1 MDNKNRKEPA
11 EVLEEIKEKIEES
24 EVENPESSGKGQ
36 LVPAG
41 KNLPETIPI
50 LPLKGRPFFPGIHI
64 PLEVENHDLP
74 AVEYS
79 VDFADHTI
87 GLVMMKDPDQ
97 KVSSENLCRVGVAA
111 RILNSFDEGDSSDIS
126 QVLIACLERFEIIE
140 VTESS
145 KGLMA
150 HVRYVEDNEDES
162 TGDEIKAFSL
172 SIISSMRDLM
182 KLNPL
187 QSEAIKLFLK
197 RSSLDN
203 PGQLADFAAT
213 LTTAE
218 GHDLQRVLEA
228 FNLRLRIERS
238 LLLLKKEV
246 EISKIQ
252 NRIVRQIENKM
263 SDQRRDFFLKEQLK
277 AIKKE
282 LGLEKE
288 GKETEIEKFQ
298 ERIEKLVLN
307 EEARQTIADEMEK
320 LSLLEP
326 MSPEYTVSRNYL
338 DWLTI
343 LPWGRTSKDNY
354 NLTRAARI
362 LDRDH
367 YGLEDVKAR
376 ILEFIAVGKMKGGI
390 SGSIICLVGPP
401 GVGKTSVGRSIA
413 SALGRNFY
421 RFSLGG
427 MRDEAEIKG
436 HRRTYI
442 GAMPGKLLQAIK
454 TTGTSNPV
462 IMLDEIDK
470 IGASFR
476 GDPASALLEVL
487 DPEQNHAFRDHY
499 LDVPF
504 NLSEV
509 LFITTANLLDTIPS
523 ALLDRM
529 EIIRLSGYVMEE
541 KLEIARRFLIP
552 RALINHGLSRD
563 RISIRKDALRSII
576 NGYAREAGVR
586 TLENQIKKIMR
597 KAALAFAKGGTEKI
611 IITRKSLKD
620 YLGMPIFTDEEL
632 LARRPGIVNGL
643 AWTSLGGATLQI
655 EATAMVS
662 KRKGI
667 KQTGQLG
674 DVMMESSEIAYS
686 YIMGNLERFG
696 MAPDFFDNNFVHL
709 HVPAGAT
716 PKDGPS
722 AGVTMAT
729 ALLSLVIGK
738 PVTKGI
744 AMTGELTL
752 TGRILSVGGIKE
764 KIIAAKRAGIKTLIF
779 PEGNRKDVGELNS
792 YLTDGMTLHF
802 AREFDDVYKLA
813 LGGNNKSTG
822 NKLFTG

>member
-1 MDNKNRKEPA
+1 MAKKDEREPSG
-11 EVLEEIKEKIEES
+11 VLDEIKEKVKTAAEEAINS
-24 EVENPESSGKGQ
+24 DDIVELIPPDQ
-36 LVPAG
+36 V
-41 KNLPETIPI
+41 LPETIPI

-64 PLEVENHDLP
+64 PLEVEDSDLP

-79 VDFADHTI
+79 VDFTDHTI
-87 GLVMMKDPDQ
+87 GLVMMKDPNQ
-97 KVSSENLCRVGVAA
+97 KVSAENLCRVGVAA
-111 RILNSFDEGDSSDIS
+111 RILNSFEDGDSSNIS
-126 QVLIACLERFEIIE
+126 QVLIACLERFEIVKVHE
-140 VTESS
+140 TT
-145 KGLMA
+145 KGLQA
-150 HVRYVEDNEDES
+150 QVKYFNETENNS
-162 TGDEIKAFSL
+162 SSDEIKAFSL

-218 GHDLQRVLEA
+218 GHDLQKVLEA
-228 FNLRLRIERS
+228 FDLKLRIERA

-298 ERIEKLVLN
+298 ERIQKLELI
-307 EEARQTIADEMEK
+307 EEALQTIDDEMEK
-320 LSLLEP
+320 FSLLEP

-343 LPWGRTSKDNY
+343 LPWGKTSKDNY
-354 NLTRAARI
+354 NLKRAARI

-367 YGLEDVKAR
+367 YGLKDVKAR

-401 GVGKTSVGRSIA
+401 GVGKTSVGKSIA
-413 SALGRNFY
+413 SALGRKFY

-442 GAMPGKLLQAIK
+442 GAMPGKILQAIK
-454 TTGTSNPV
+454 TTGTSNSV

-529 EIIRLSGYVMEE
+529 EVIRLSGYVMEE
-541 KLEIARRFLIP
+541 KLEIACRFLLP
-552 RALINHGLSRD
+552 RAMVNHGLNKD
-563 RISIRKDALRSII
+563 QIAIRKDALRHII
-576 NGYAREAGVR
+576 NDYAREAGVR
-586 TLENQIKKIMR
+586 SLENQIKKIMR
-597 KAALAFAKGGTEKI
+597 KAALSFARGGTEKI
-611 IITRKSLKD
+611 VVSGKSLKEL
-620 YLGMPIFTDEEL
+620 LGMAIFTDEEL
-632 LARRPGIVNGL
+632 LENRPGIVNGL

-655 EATAMVS
+655 EATAMTS

-674 DVMMESSEIAYS
+674 DVMVESSEIAYS
-686 YIMGNLERFG
+686 FVMGNLEKFG
-696 MAPDFFDNNFVHL
+696 KDPTFFDNNFVHL

-729 ALLSLVIGK
+729 ALLSLVLNK
-738 PVTKGI
+738 PVTKGL

-752 TGRILSVGGIKE
+752 TGRVLSIGGVKE
-764 KIIAAKRAGIKTLIF
+764 KIIAAKRAGLKTLIF
-779 PEGNRKDVGELNS
+779 PEGNRKDVGELDG
-792 YLTDGMTLHF
+792 YLTDGLNIQF
-802 AREFDDVYKLA
+802 AREFDDVYRLA
-813 LGGNNKSTG
+813 MDGGDN
-822 NKLFTG
+822 

>member
-1 MDNKNRKEPA
+1 MAKKDEREPSG
-11 EVLEEIKEKIEES
+11 VLDEIKEKVKTAAEEAINS
-24 EVENPESSGKGQ
+24 DDIVELIPPDQ
-36 LVPAG
+36 V
-41 KNLPETIPI
+41 LPETIPI

-64 PLEVENHDLP
+64 PLEVEDSDLP

-79 VDFADHTI
+79 VDFTDHTI
-87 GLVMMKDPDQ
+87 GLVMMKDPNQ
-97 KVSSENLCRVGVAA
+97 KVSAENLCRVGVAA
-111 RILNSFDEGDSSDIS
+111 RILNSFEDGDSSNIS
-126 QVLIACLERFEIIE
+126 QVLIACLERFEIVKVHE
-140 VTESS
+140 TT
-145 KGLMA
+145 KGLQA
-150 HVRYVEDNEDES
+150 QVKYFNETENNS
-162 TGDEIKAFSL
+162 SSDEIKAFSL

-218 GHDLQRVLEA
+218 GHDLQKVLEA
-228 FNLRLRIERS
+228 FDLKLRIERA

-298 ERIEKLVLN
+298 ERIQKLELI
-307 EEARQTIADEMEK
+307 EEALQTIDDEMEK
-320 LSLLEP
+320 FSLLEP

-343 LPWGRTSKDNY
+343 LPWGKTSKDNY
-354 NLTRAARI
+354 NLKRAARI

-367 YGLEDVKAR
+367 YGLKDVKAR

-401 GVGKTSVGRSIA
+401 GVGKTSVGKSIA
-413 SALGRNFY
+413 SALGRKFY

-442 GAMPGKLLQAIK
+442 GAMPGKILQAIK
-454 TTGTSNPV
+454 TTGTSNSV

-529 EIIRLSGYVMEE
+529 EVIRLSGYVMEE
-541 KLEIARRFLIP
+541 KLEIARRFLLP
-552 RALINHGLSRD
+552 RAMVNHGLN
-563 RISIRKDALRSII
+563 KDQITILKGALRHII

-586 TLENQIKKIMR
+586 SLENQIKKIMR
-597 KAALAFAKGGTEKI
+597 KAALSFARGGTEKI
-611 IITRKSLKD
+611 VVSGKSLKEL
-620 YLGMPIFTDEEL
+620 LGMPIFTDEEL
-632 LARRPGIVNGL
+632 LENRPGIVNGL

-655 EATAMVS
+655 EATAMTS

-674 DVMMESSEIAYS
+674 DVMVESSEIAYS
-686 YIMGNLERFG
+686 FVMGNLEKFG
-696 MAPDFFDNNFVHL
+696 KDPTFFDNNFVHL

-729 ALLSLVIGK
+729 ALLSLVLNK
-738 PVTKGI
+738 PVTKGL

-752 TGRILSVGGIKE
+752 TGRVLSIGGVKE
-764 KIIAAKRAGIKTLIF
+764 KIIAAKRAGLKTLIF
-779 PEGNRKDVGELNS
+779 PEGNRKDVGELDG
-792 YLTDGMTLHF
+792 YLTNGLNIQF
-802 AREFDDVYKLA
+802 AREFDDVYRLA
-813 LGGNNKSTG
+813 MDGGDN
-822 NKLFTG
+822 

>member
-1 MDNKNRKEPA
+1 MAKKDEREPSG
-11 EVLEEIKEKIEES
+11 VLDEIKEDLKAAEEDAENSDDKIELIPPDQ
-24 EVENPESSGKGQ
+24 V
-36 LVPAG
+36 
-41 KNLPETIPI
+41 LPETIPV

-64 PLEVENHDLP
+64 PLEVENSDLP

-87 GLVMMKDPDQ
+87 GLVMMKDPNQ
-97 KVSSENLCRVGVAA
+97 KVSAENLCKVGVAA
-111 RILNSFDEGDSSDIS
+111 RILNSFEDGDSNDIS
-126 QVLIACLERFEIIE
+126 QVLIACLERFEIVKVHE
-140 VTESS
+140 TA
-145 KGLMA
+145 KGLQA
-150 HVRYVEDNEDES
+150 QVKYFTETENKS
-162 TGDEIKAFSL
+162 SSNEIKAFSL

-218 GHDLQRVLEA
+218 GHDLQKVLEA
-228 FNLRLRIERS
+228 FDLKLRIERA

-298 ERIEKLVLN
+298 ERIQKLELN
-307 EEARQTIADEMEK
+307 EEARQTIDDEMEK
-320 LSLLEP
+320 FSLLEP

-343 LPWGRTSKDNY
+343 LPWGKTSKDNY
-354 NLTRAARI
+354 NLKRAARI

-367 YGLEDVKAR
+367 YGLKDVKAR

-401 GVGKTSVGRSIA
+401 GVGKTSVGKSIA
-413 SALGRNFY
+413 SALGRKFY

-442 GAMPGKLLQAIK
+442 GAMPGKILQAIK
-454 TTGTSNPV
+454 TTGTSNSV

-529 EIIRLSGYVMEE
+529 EVIRLSGYVMEE
-541 KLEIARRFLIP
+541 KLEIASRFLLP
-552 RALINHGLSRD
+552 RAMVNHGLNKD
-563 RISIRKDALRSII
+563 QIAIRKDALRHII
-576 NGYAREAGVR
+576 NDYAREAGVR
-586 TLENQIKKIMR
+586 SLENQIKKIMR
-597 KAALAFAKGGTEKI
+597 KAALSFARGGTEKI
-611 IITRKSLKD
+611 VVSGKSLKEL
-620 YLGMPIFTDEEL
+620 LGMAIFTDEEL
-632 LARRPGIVNGL
+632 LENRPGIVNGL

-655 EATAMVS
+655 EATAMTS

-674 DVMMESSEIAYS
+674 DVMVESSEIAYS
-686 YIMGNLERFG
+686 FVMGNLEKFG
-696 MAPDFFDNNFVHL
+696 KDPAFFDNNFVHL

-729 ALLSLVIGK
+729 ALLSLVLNK
-738 PVTKGI
+738 PVTKGL

-752 TGRILSVGGIKE
+752 TGRVLSIGGVKE
-764 KIIAAKRAGIKTLIF
+764 KIIAAKRAGLKTLIF
-779 PEGNRKDVGELNS
+779 PEGNRKDIGELDG
-792 YLTDGMTLHF
+792 YLTDGLNIQF
-802 AREFDDVYKLA
+802 AREFDDVYRLA
-813 LGGNNKSTG
+813 MAGGDN
-822 NKLFTG
+822 

>member
-1 MDNKNRKEPA
+1 MDKNDTKEPV
-11 EVLEEIKEKIEES
+11 EVLDEIKEKDDAAEEDSTASS
-24 EVENPESSGKGQ
+24 ESKD
-36 LVPAG
+36 LVASDQ
-41 KNLPETIPI
+41 NLPGTIPI

-64 PLEVENHDLP
+64 PLEVEDNDLP

-79 VDFADHTI
+79 VDFTDHTI
-87 GLVMMKDPDQ
+87 GLVMMKDTDGE
-97 KVSSENLCRVGVAA
+97 VTADNLCRVGVAA
-111 RILNSFDEGDSSDIS
+111 RILNSLDDEGSTELS
-126 QVLIACLERFEIIE
+126 QVLIACLERFEIIDVKE
-140 VTESS
+140 TP
-145 KGLMA
+145 KGFLA
-150 HVRYVEDNEDES
+150 QVRYVAENDEENNS
-162 TGDEIKAFSL
+162 DEIKAFSL

-218 GHDLQRVLEA
+218 GHDLQKILEA
-228 FNLRLRIERS
+228 FNLKLRIERA

-288 GKETEIEKFQ
+288 GKETELEKFR
-298 ERIEKLVLN
+298 ERIETLELHD
-307 EEARQTIADEMEK
+307 EARKTIDDEMEK
-320 LSLLEP
+320 FSLLEP

-343 LPWGRTSKDNY
+343 LPWGKTSKDNY
-354 NLTRAARI
+354 NLKRAARI

-487 DPEQNHAFRDHY
+487 DPEQNNAFRDHY

-529 EIIRLSGYVMEE
+529 EVIRLSGYVMEE

-552 RALINHGLSRD
+552 RAMINHGLTKD
-563 RISIRKDALRSII
+563 HIAIRKGALKSIV
-576 NGYAREAGVR
+576 NDYAREAGVR
-586 TLENQIKKIMR
+586 SLENQIKKIMR
-597 KAALAFAKGGTEKI
+597 KTALSFAKGGVDKI
-611 IITRKSLKD
+611 VITGKNLKE

-632 LARRPGIVNGL
+632 LEARPGIVNGL
-643 AWTSLGGATLQI
+643 AWTSMGGATLQI
-655 EATAMVS
+655 EATAMAS

-686 YIMGNLERFG
+686 YVMGNLKKYG
-696 MAPDFFDNNFVHL
+696 KDPGFFDNNFVHL

-729 ALLSLVIGK
+729 ALLSLVLDR
-738 PVTKGI
+738 PVTKEL

-764 KIIAAKRAGIKTLIF
+764 KIIAAKRAGLKTLIF
-779 PEGNRKDVGELNS
+779 PEGNRKDVGELDS
-792 YLTDGMTLHF
+792 FLTEGITMRF
-802 AREFDDVYKLA
+802 AREFEDVYRLT
-813 LGGNNKSTG
+813 LGVDQD
-822 NKLFTG
+822 

>member
-1 MDNKNRKEPA
+1 
-11 EVLEEIKEKIEES
+11 
-24 EVENPESSGKGQ
+24 
-36 LVPAG
+36 
-41 KNLPETIPI
+41 
-50 LPLKGRPFFPGIHI
+50 
-64 PLEVENHDLP
+64 
-74 AVEYS
+74 
-79 VDFADHTI
+79 
-87 GLVMMKDPDQ
+87 
-97 KVSSENLCRVGVAA
+97 
-111 RILNSFDEGDSSDIS
+111 
-126 QVLIACLERFEIIE
+126 
-140 VTESS
+140 
-145 KGLMA
+145 
-150 HVRYVEDNEDES
+150 
-162 TGDEIKAFSL
+162 
-172 SIISSMRDLM
+172 
-182 KLNPL
+182 
-187 QSEAIKLFLK
+187 
-197 RSSLDN
+197 
-203 PGQLADFAAT
+203 
-213 LTTAE
+213 
-218 GHDLQRVLEA
+218 
-228 FNLRLRIERS
+228 
-238 LLLLKKEV
+238 
-246 EISKIQ
+246 
-252 NRIVRQIENKM
+252 
-263 SDQRRDFFLKEQLK
+263 
-277 AIKKE
+277 
-282 LGLEKE
+282 
-288 GKETEIEKFQ
+288 
-298 ERIEKLVLN
+298 
-307 EEARQTIADEMEK
+307 
-320 LSLLEP
+320 
-326 MSPEYTVSRNYL
+326 MSPEYTVCRNYL

-354 NLTRAARI
+354 NLQRAARI

-390 SGSIICLVGPP
+390 TGSIICLVGPP

-487 DPEQNHAFRDHY
+487 DPEQNNSFRDHY

-529 EIIRLSGYVMEE
+529 EVIRLSGYVMEE

-552 RALINHGLSRD
+552 RALANHGLNKEQ
-563 RISIRKDALRSII
+563 IAIRKEALRDII

-597 KAALAFAKGGTEKI
+597 KAALAFARGETKRIVVTSG
-611 IITRKSLKD
+611 SLKEL
-620 YLGMPIFTDEEL
+620 LGIPFFTDEEML
-632 LARRPGIVNGL
+632 EMRPGIVNGL
-643 AWTSLGGATLQI
+643 AWTSLGGATLQV
-655 EATAMVS
+655 EATAMAS

-696 MAPDFFDNNFVHL
+696 MDPAFFDNNFVHL

-729 ALLSLVIGK
+729 ALLSMVSGK
-738 PVTKGI
+738 PVTKRL

-764 KIIAAKRAGIKTLIF
+764 KIIAAKRAGLKTLIF
-779 PEGNRKDVGELNS
+779 PEGNRKDVEELRA
-792 YLTDGMTLHF
+792 YLTEGLTIHF
-802 AREFDDVYKLA
+802 ARDFDDVCRLA
-813 LGGNNKSTG
+813 LGGKPG
-822 NKLFTG
+822 QPARKHV

>member
-1 MDNKNRKEPA
+1 MDKNDTKEPV
-11 EVLEEIKEKIEES
+11 EVLDEIKEKDDAAEEDRTASS
-24 EVENPESSGKGQ
+24 ESKD
-36 LVPAG
+36 LVASDQ
-41 KNLPETIPI
+41 NLPGTIPI

-64 PLEVENHDLP
+64 PLEVEDNDLP

-79 VDFADHTI
+79 VDFTDHTI
-87 GLVMMKDPDQ
+87 GLVMMKDPDGE
-97 KVSSENLCRVGVAA
+97 VTADNLCKVGVAA
-111 RILNSFDEGDSSDIS
+111 RILNSLDDEGSTELS
-126 QVLIACLERFEIIE
+126 QVLIACLERFEIIDVKE
-140 VTESS
+140 TP
-145 KGLMA
+145 KGFLA
-150 HVRYVEDNEDES
+150 QVRYVVENDEENNS
-162 TGDEIKAFSL
+162 DEIKAFSL

-218 GHDLQRVLEA
+218 GHDLQKILEA
-228 FNLRLRIERS
+228 FNLKLRIERA

-288 GKETEIEKFQ
+288 GKETELEKFR
-298 ERIEKLVLN
+298 ERIETLELHD
-307 EEARQTIADEMEK
+307 EARKTIDDEMEK
-320 LSLLEP
+320 FSLLEP

-343 LPWGRTSKDNY
+343 LPWGKTSKDNY
-354 NLTRAARI
+354 NLKRAARI

-487 DPEQNHAFRDHY
+487 DPEQNNAFRDHY

-529 EIIRLSGYVMEE
+529 EVIRLSGYVMEE

-552 RALINHGLSRD
+552 RAMINHGLTKD
-563 RISIRKDALRSII
+563 HIAIRKGALKSIV
-576 NGYAREAGVR
+576 NDYAREAGVR
-586 TLENQIKKIMR
+586 SLENQIKKIMR
-597 KAALAFAKGGTEKI
+597 KTALSFAKGGVDKI
-611 IITRKSLKD
+611 VITGKNLKE

-632 LARRPGIVNGL
+632 LEARPGIVNGL
-643 AWTSLGGATLQI
+643 AWTSMGGATLQI
-655 EATAMVS
+655 EATAMAS

-686 YIMGNLERFG
+686 YVMGNLKKYG
-696 MAPDFFDNNFVHL
+696 KDPGFFDNNFVHL

-729 ALLSLVIGK
+729 ALLSLVLDR
-738 PVTKGI
+738 PVTKEL

-764 KIIAAKRAGIKTLIF
+764 KIIAAKRAGLKTLIF
-779 PEGNRKDVGELNS
+779 PEGNRKDVGELDS
-792 YLTDGMTLHF
+792 FLTEGITMRF
-802 AREFDDVYKLA
+802 AREFEDVYRLT
-813 LGGNNKSTG
+813 LGVDQD
-822 NKLFTG
+822 

>member
-1 MDNKNRKEPA
+1 MAKKDERESSG
-11 EVLEEIKEKIEES
+11 VLEEIKEKLDAAD
-24 EVENPESSGKGQ
+24 EVTENPDDKDELIPSSQ
-36 LVPAG
+36 I
-41 KNLPETIPI
+41 LPETIPI

-64 PLEVENHDLP
+64 PLEVDDSDLP

-79 VDFADHTI
+79 LDFSDHTI
-87 GLVMMKDPDQ
+87 GLVMMKDPEK
-97 KVSSENLCRVGVAA
+97 KVSPENLCKVGVAA
-111 RILNSFDEGDSSDIS
+111 RILNSFDEGDNSDIS
-126 QVLIACLERFEIIE
+126 QVLIACLERFEIVKVLE
-140 VTESS
+140 TP
-145 KGLMA
+145 KGLQA
-150 HVRYVEDNEDES
+150 QVKYITEVEDDS
-162 TGDEIKAFSL
+162 SSDEIKAFSL

-218 GHDLQRVLEA
+218 GHDLQEVLEA
-228 FNLRLRIERS
+228 FDLKLRIERA

-298 ERIEKLVLN
+298 ERIQKLELN
-307 EEARQTIADEMEK
+307 EEARQTIDDEMEK
-320 LSLLEP
+320 FSLLEP
-326 MSPEYTVSRNYL
+326 MSPEYTVTRNYL

-343 LPWGRTSKDNY
+343 LPWGKTSKDNY
-354 NLTRAARI
+354 NLKRAARI

-367 YGLEDVKAR
+367 YGLDDVKAR

-401 GVGKTSVGRSIA
+401 GVGKTSVGKSIA
-413 SALGRNFY
+413 SALGRKFY

-454 TTGTSNPV
+454 TTGTSNSV

-529 EIIRLSGYVMEE
+529 EVIRLSGYVMEE
-541 KLEIARRFLIP
+541 KLEIARRFLMP
-552 RALINHGLSRD
+552 RAMVNHGLN
-563 RISIRKDALRSII
+563 KDQIAIHKGALRNII

-586 TLENQIKKIMR
+586 SLENQIKKIMR
-597 KAALAFAKGGTEKI
+597 KAALHFAKGGTEKI
-611 IITRKSLKD
+611 IITGKSLKKF
-620 YLGMPIFTDEEL
+620 LGMPFFTDEEL
-632 LARRPGIVNGL
+632 LENHPGIVNGL
-643 AWTSLGGATLQI
+643 AWTSMGGATLQI

-674 DVMMESSEIAYS
+674 DVMVESSEIAYS
-686 YIMGNLERFG
+686 YVMGNLERFG
-696 MAPDFFDNNFVHL
+696 KAPDFFDNHFVHL

-729 ALLSLVIGK
+729 ALLSLVLDK
-738 PVTKGI
+738 PVTKGL

-752 TGRILSVGGIKE
+752 TGRVLSIGGVKE
-764 KIIAAKRAGIKTLIF
+764 KIIAAKRAGLNTLIF
-779 PEGNRKDVGELNS
+779 PEGNRKDIGELDS
-792 YLTDGMTLHF
+792 YLTDGLDIKF
-802 AREFDDVYKLA
+802 ARAFDDVYRLA
-813 LGGNNKSTG
+813 MNGGDQ
-822 NKLFTG
+822 